1 MFFLIMLSFHLFHRA
16 EVVLGNIIKKKGWR
30 YDMRHTLIAFCIFLF
45 ILFYFFK
52 FPSQP
57 SGLILYHLVPLHIL
71 GGLCVVNRNSKVGR

>member
-45 ILFYFFK
+45 YFFYFFL